1 MARTWAVVTPPS
13 NGTPTRPMSTS
24 SSRPLWGEAEEG
36 RDSAIARLQ
45 LRIGQFQIALNLLD
59 HDFSR
64 RDFSRCLRAN
74 VVGNRRG
81 QKTPRIS
88 RRSFFGCLLR
98 THRKIAGKNR
108 RTLSHEMVAGQCV
121 MPVTHHCCTL
131 EYVCGAVALARYRR
145 PSLGVSS
152 LDWAAH
158 YRAAFFSGA

>member
-1 MARTWAVVTPPS
+1 MSDDWLRMSRGPWRAPGRLVTPPS

-24 SSRPLWGEAEEG
+24 SRRPLWGEAEEG

-81 QKTPRIS
+81 QKNT
-88 RRSFFGCLLR
+88 
-98 THRKIAGKNR
+98 THFQ
-108 RTLSHEMVAGQCV
+108 SE
-121 MPVTHHCCTL
+121 
-131 EYVCGAVALARYRR
+131 
-145 PSLGVSS
+145 
-152 LDWAAH
+152 
-158 YRAAFFSGA
+158 FFSDAFCGRTEKSLVKIGEPSHTRW

>member
-1 MARTWAVVTPPS
+1 LVADVAWAVARTWAVVTPPS

-81 QKTPRIS
+81 QKNT
-88 RRSFFGCLLR
+88 
-98 THRKIAGKNR
+98 THFQ
-108 RTLSHEMVAGQCV
+108 TE
-121 MPVTHHCCTL
+121 
-131 EYVCGAVALARYRR
+131 
-145 PSLGVSS
+145 
-152 LDWAAH
+152 
-158 YRAAFFSGA
+158 FFSDAF